1 MLLIKLQC
9 SGLKLNMFA
18 QFLSSGAQRD
28 QGMPG
33 GVTVDPR
40 LQGQLGQAEPGAAP
54 GPLAGEQED
63 DG

>member
-1 MLLIKLQC
+1 MILITFLAKTNFSLNSLV
-9 SGLKLNMFA
+9 SGT
-18 QFLSSGAQRD
+18 QRD

-40 LQGQLGQAEPGAAP
+40 LQGQLGQAESGATA
-54 GPLAGEQED
+54 GPPVGEQED